1 MNRDVPLIIVNPASG
16 GGSGSRDWNRAVSTI
31 QSHFGPFD
39 RIFTES
45 PGHAFRIA
53 REESLG
59 GRRFLI
65 AFGGDGT
72 ISEVARG
79 ILSTEADTELGVFPH
94 GTGSDFVRS
103 LELPSRLAD
112 AATSLSDGRTVRMDV
127 GSVTYRAAN
136 GDTESRHFIN
146 SSSFGLS
153 GEVTQNTNSSSKS
166 LGGLISFASSTVKTA
181 FTFDHP
187 DVFLEID
194 DEPAR
199 RLPITTVCF
208 NNGRFFGGGM
218 KIAPEASMVDGQLDL
233 IVVRKLPFRRILAQG
248 PRLYAGAH
256 LSLPEV
262 HHQLAA
268 TVRAWPVDSHVE
280 VPLEVDGES
289 PGTLPANFG
298 IRPMALR
305 VRIPNC

>member
-1 MNRDVPLIIVNPASG
+1 MNRDVPLVIINPASG
-16 GGSGSRDWNRAVSTI
+16 GGSGSRDWGRAVSTI
-31 QSHFGPFD
+31 RSHFGPFD
-39 RIFTES
+39 CTFTES

-53 REESLG
+53 REESLA

-79 ILSTEADTELGVFPH
+79 ILSTETDTELGVFPH
-94 GTGSDFVRS
+94 GTGSDFIRS

-112 AATSLSDGRTVRMDV
+112 AAASLGDGRTVRMDV
-127 GSVTYRAAN
+127 GNVTYRAPN
-136 GDTESRHFIN
+136 GNTESRHFIN

-153 GEVTQNTNSSSKS
+153 GEVTESTNRSSKS

-181 FTFDHP
+181 FTFVHP
-187 DVFLEID
+187 DVFLEVD

-233 IVVRKLPFRRILAQG
+233 IVVRKLPFSKILAQG
-248 PRLYAGAH
+248 PRLYAGTH

-262 HHQLAA
+262 HHRLATTA
-268 TVRAWPVDSHVE
+268 RAWPVDSDVD
-280 VPLEVDGES
+280 VLLEVDGES
-289 PGTLPANFG
+289 PGTLPASFE

-305 VRIPNC
+305 VRIPSR